1 MQFFLLGL
9 ACIAAE
15 SPSPAN
21 RVNES
26 VTLTPR
32 PRCAVL
38 IDRHVAKK
46 AGSRAAVTT
55 AGSAWAAVDLESLLK
70 ATAAAAWATDR
81 RWGWRAW

>member
-38 IDRHVAKK
+38 IDRHVAK

-55 AGSAWAAVDLESLLK
+55 AGSAWAAVDLESLLM